1 MKQLEELR
9 GLNLNDSIEF
19 LLGNCIIDYI
29 FLMYTFTEKLRMIL
43 IRIPFFNN
51 YINPVILEGDEM
63 ILLDCEKTK
72 FPEITMKVCMLDEIE
87 KFVPHLNIMKVKEG
101 IQKFFMLG

>member
-1 MKQLEELR
+1 
-9 GLNLNDSIEF
+9 
-19 LLGNCIIDYI
+19 
-29 FLMYTFTEKLRMIL
+29 MYSFSERLRMFL
-43 IRIPFFNN
+43 IKIPWINN

-72 FPEITMKVCMLDEIE
+72 FPEHYNEGVYLLGWRIE
-87 KFVPHLNIMKVKEG
+87 KFVPHLNIMKAKEG